1 MLKETRKYIDFD
13 GNERTEDFY
22 FNFTKAELIEMNLF
36 EAGGMAK
43 MIERIINANDP
54 GEIMRVFKE
63 LILRSYGEKSPDGR
77 TFMKSPEISARFA
90 ATPVYSD
97 MFMEFSQDADKA
109 VAFVKGLVPPDIL
122 PEIEKREKEGT
133 LLQHS

>member
-1 MLKETRKYIDFD
+1 MAIIGIMDSGMGGLSVFREIRKALPSEHYIYYAD
-13 GNERTEDFY
+13 
-22 FNFTKAELIEMNLF
+22 
-36 EAGGMAK
+36 
-43 MIERIINANDP
+43 NAHCP
-54 GEIMRVFKE
+54 
-63 LILRSYGEKSPDGR
+63 YGEKSPDGR

-133 LLQHS
+133 LLQNS